1 MNPRKPTGDDS
12 HAVVD
17 LLDVLLRD
25 GVIVQA
31 DVVITVAD
39 VPLVGINLRAAIAGM
54 TTMTE
59 YGFFEDWDAV
69 HRDRASGSV
78 AYTPYDSEESSV
90 ELDDS
95 SSTLGVG
102 ETPSPR
108 RPIEDR
114 SSSE

>member
-1 MNPRKPTGDDS
+1 MNPTRPERNDP
-12 HAVVD
+12 HALVD

-25 GVIVQA
+25 GVILQA

-39 VPLVGINLRAAIAGM
+39 VPLVGVNLRAAIAGM

-69 HRDRASGSV
+69 HRDRATGSV
-78 AYTPYDSEESSV
+78 AYTPYDSEARTV
-90 ELDDS
+90 ELDEA
-95 SSTLGVG
+95 SSTFGVA
-102 ETPSPR
+102 ETPAPR

>member
-1 MNPRKPTGDDS
+1 MNPTKPERNDP
-12 HAVVD
+12 HALVD

-25 GVIVQA
+25 GVILQA

-39 VPLVGINLRAAIAGM
+39 VPLVGVNLRAAIAGM

-69 HRDRASGSV
+69 HRDRATGSV
-78 AYTPYDSEESSV
+78 AYTPYDSAEISTEFT
-90 ELDDS
+90 DS
-95 SSTLGVG
+95 APNVGVAKTPTEPWST
-102 ETPSPR
+102 R
-108 RPIEDR
+108 DR